1 MLKVILLSKSEMVP
15 LAYLGLVQSIRKLVA
30 EAASTDDVQLTLND
44 IDFYPQEVSVYAVAP
59 DVSIEIETVGYL
71 KRKEKLGQREVV
83 QKLKEDILAI
93 EGFPTIDPQAPL
105 LWIKFWDVA
114 GPHV

>member
-1 MLKVILLSKSEMVP
+1 MPKVILLSKSGMVP

-30 EAASTDDVQLTLND
+30 EAASTDDVQLTVND
-44 IDFYPQEVSVYAVAP
+44 IDFYPQEVSVWAVAP
-59 DVSIEIETVGYL
+59 DVSIEIETIGYS
-71 KRKEKLGQREVV
+71 KRKEKLRQIPVV

-93 EGFPTIDPQAPL
+93 EGFPTIDPQAPF
-105 LWIKFWDVA
+105 LWIKFWDVS